1 MKHLSLLLCCS
12 FYGLSSISVGAINH
26 ERPNILW
33 LTFEDTSAREFGCYG
48 NKDVHTPNI
57 DSLALRGI
65 QFMNAWSVAPQSS
78 AARSSLIT
86 GCYATTYGMDVH
98 PIPYDTPVDI
108 FFPQKLREV
117 GYYCTNNN
125 KTHYNSTTNNKNLL
139 GIRVNKYAV
148 IQIVVDGKSISH
160 FLLCLILLFLT
171 GAYSYL
177 SYRGPRDY
185 TREGIYPSLLSLPS
199 YLPDLPEIRSDYAA
213 HLESVQDVDTWL
225 GFFLKDL
232 KDRGL
237 DKNTIIFFLVIMEGV
252 FHVVKDICMKV
263 V

>member
-125 KTHYNSTTNNKNLL
+125 KTHYILLQIIRSAGTN
-139 GIRVNKYAV
+139 V
-148 IQIVVDGKSISH
+148 INMRHTIVVDGKSISH

-171 GAYSYL
+171 WGVFVPFIPRAEEITLGRGFIRAYCHF
-177 SYRGPRDY
+177 
-185 TREGIYPSLLSLPS
+185 LLIFQISQKFVLIMLLIWS
-199 YLPDLPEIRSDYAA
+199 RYKMWI
-213 HLESVQDVDTWL
+213 H
-225 GFFLKDL
+225 
-232 KDRGL
+232 GL
-237 DKNTIIFFLVIMEGV
+237 DSF
-252 FHVVKDICMKV
+252 
-263 V
+263 